1 MPTRLRLCNDLDRT
15 LLPNGPQPESAA
27 AGERFNQL
35 VEHSGVTLV
44 YITGRDQ
51 VLIEQAID
59 EYQLPKPAY
68 VIANVGSTIYE
79 LQPASWIHW
88 EKWQQEISPDWKGK
102 SHEDMRSLCLRR

>member
-1 MPTRLRLCNDLDRT
+1 MLTRLRLCNDLDRT

-27 AGERFNQL
+27 TGERFNQL
-35 VEHSGVTLV
+35 VE
-44 YITGRDQ
+44 Q
-51 VLIEQAID
+51 VID
-59 EYQLPKPAY
+59 EYQLPQRAY